1 MRTGS
6 VRRRRLVTSRRGGLG
21 VRLHQLAREARDHPA
36 SEYVVL
42 AALCVAVAL
51 MLYSVLYG

>member
-1 MRTGS
+1 M
-6 VRRRRLVTSRRGGLG
+6 TSRRGGLG